1 MRNLTLALLL
11 TVASGAA
18 AQDEGA
24 QMETV
29 EVTGSRVSYRD
40 LLDTPAI
47 AIVKPGDYL
56 VQKFTIFNDTRDA
69 LARRREIHETI
80 LAIVKSAGPSFKLQQ
95 GTLGAEF
102 RATLDSDNY
111 RLVDIDDDPKRPDSS
126 LVTLFV
132 RAELTEGSA
141 SANTVID
148 GIDALLREAKGIG
161 RSEIEPVDGA
171 GLGMNKPERYRYE
184 LIAEIARDSR
194 KILDTMALDCKF
206 ELEGLNTRIEWQR
219 VSAGDLMLY
228 IPYTMTISEC
238 RERAN
243 EAQ

>member
-1 MRNLTLALLL
+1 MRSVNLALLL
-11 TVASGAA
+11 MCASAAA
-18 AQDEGA
+18 AQDDGV

-69 LARRREIHETI
+69 QARRREIHETI
-80 LAIVKSAGPSFKLQQ
+80 LAIVKSAGRNFKLQQ
-95 GTLGAEF
+95 GAEF
-102 RATLDSDNY
+102 RATLDADNY
-111 RLVDIDDDPKRPDSS
+111 RLIDIEDDPKRPDSS

-132 RAELTEGSA
+132 RAELTVGGA
-141 SANTVID
+141 SANTMID
-148 GIDALLREAKGIG
+148 GIDGLLRDAKAIG
-161 RSEIEPVDGA
+161 RSEIKPVDGA

-206 ELEGLNTRIEWQR
+206 ELKGLNTRIEWQR
-219 VSAGDLMLY
+219 VSAGDLLLY
-228 IPYTMTISEC
+228 IPYTMTISDC
-238 RERAN
+238 RERADG
-243 EAQ
+243 AQ

>member
-1 MRNLTLALLL
+1 MRMITLAVVL
-11 TVASGAA
+11 TCAPVVAA

-56 VQKFTIFNDTRDA
+56 VQKFSIFNDTRDA
-69 LARRREIHETI
+69 QARRREIHETI
-80 LAIVKSAGPSFKLQQ
+80 LAILKAAGPSFKLQQ
-95 GTLGAEF
+95 GAEF
-102 RATLDSDNY
+102 RATLDAENY
-111 RLVDIDDDPKRPDSS
+111 RLVDIEDDPKRPDSS

-132 RAELTEGSA
+132 RAELAAGGT
-141 SANTVID
+141 SANAMID
-148 GIDALLREAKGIG
+148 GIDALLRNAKGSG
-161 RSEIEPVDGA
+161 RSEIKPIDGA

-238 RERAN
+238 RERMN
-243 EAQ
+243 EAH